1 MTRSPDAPRWTPAGA
16 LRLAFRLA
24 LSGLALWLVSRRVDL
39 REAAGLWPSMR
50 WAWLVPGFA
59 ALVAS
64 HGLSAERARGLWR
77 AAGLD
82 LPFGY
87 AVRLYWAGMFYSL
100 FLPGGVGGDGY
111 KVWVLKRHT
120 DADWGPLLQAGLLDR
135 GAGVAAIAW
144 ACTAMALF
152 LLGPPA
158 PWPAVLAAGLALS
171 VPAWAWGMHWV
182 FPRFRRVTWSL
193 AGLSLAKQ
201 GLQATSALCLVAALG
216 FTPNG
221 GYALAFLLSSLALL
235 LPISVGG
242 MGARELALSFVPP
255 TFGVEEEVA
264 VSMSLLF
271 FLLNTAFSLGGAAVR
286 TLPVER
292 RA

>member
-1 MTRSPDAPRWTPAGA
+1 MTRNPDAPRWTPGSV

-24 LSGLALWLVSRRVDL
+24 LSALALWLVGRRVDL
-39 REAAGLWPSMR
+39 REAAGLWTSLHGG
-50 WAWLVPGFA
+50 WLA
-59 ALVAS
+59 LSALALVAS

-87 AVRLYWAGMFYSL
+87 AFRLYWAGMFYSL

-135 GAGVAAIAW
+135 GGGVAAIGW
-144 ACTAMALF
+144 ACAAMALP
-152 LLGPPA
+152 LLDPPA
-158 PWPAVLAAGLALS
+158 PWPAALAAGLALS
-171 VPAWAWGMHWV
+171 VPAWALGMRWV
-182 FPRFRRVTWSL
+182 FPRFRRVTWPL

-201 GLQATSALCLVAALG
+201 GLQAASALCLVAALG
-216 FTPNG
+216 IAPNG

-255 TFGVEEEVA
+255 AFGVDEEVA